1 VCVLLFFKFLPSKF
15 DFVLQGH
22 PGWKKLKDGWPAYLP
37 ELDRMFLG
45 IAIDGTSTFVLG
57 HRSRPEDISSDEDD
71 GQATPL
77 STGTKRSSSSL
88 STHNTG
94 TSSSKKSKSP
104 AVKNMNRNMEH
115 LSVVLENRTAMM
127 RQALAHREKEQRD
140 KREATLRKIQQV
152 LKKAEELGVDESKG
166 VQWMGVIQVTQ
177 SDRDMDCF
185 LSTEPTGQLTFI
197 NFYVGVDN

>member
-1 VCVLLFFKFLPSKF
+1 VCVLLFFKFVPSKF

-22 PGWKKLKDGWPAYLP
+22 PEWKKLKDGWPAYLP
-37 ELDRMFLG
+37 ELDHMFLG
-45 IAIDGTSTFVLG
+45 IAVDGTRAFVPG
-57 HRSRPEDISSDEDD
+57 HRSRPEHISSDEDD

-94 TSSSKKSKSP
+94 TSPSKKSKSP

-127 RQALAHREKEQRD
+127 RQALAQREKEQRD
-140 KREATLRKIQQV
+140 KREATLRKMQQV
-152 LKKAEELGVDESKG
+152 MNKARELGVDESKG
-166 VQWMGVIQVTQ
+166 VQWMGVIKVTQ

-185 LSTEPTGQLTFI
+185 LTTEPAGQLTFI
-197 NFYVGVDN
+197 NFYAGVGN